1 MKKEKL
7 LDKISREELLN
18 LKNGGMSAREIAEMY
33 ECSEQ
38 TVYNN
43 LKGMLHGKGGRVA
56 KRIPKHEFCK
66 EQEMQT
72 MAEQNAENA
81 CVMLEKCFVKLTATV
96 CEYTISTGD
105 KSVIIRAGGRAL
117 NLVDFENGVVAGGL
131 EIKIDKIPELIE
143 ELKGVCRCAK
153 SFELGNVMW

>member
-33 ECSEQ
+33 GCSEQ

-56 KRIPKHEFCK
+56 KRIPKHEICK
-66 EQEMQT
+66 EQEMQI

-81 CVMLEKCFVKLTATV
+81 CVMLEGC
-96 CEYTISTGD
+96 
-105 KSVIIRAGGRAL
+105 SV
-117 NLVDFENGVVAGGL
+117 NLVGNVGKYRVNPTEGRVHVIV
-131 EIKIDKIPELIE
+131 EIKGDRPYIPMHNEGINISIKDIPELIE

-153 SFELGNVMW
+153 SFEMGNVMW